1 MTGEETK
8 MMFASHFSRSLTA
21 KAFLNKQME
30 FEGTGS
36 RNEYGHKMKKVEKLK
51 DSGQRETDRERCN
64 RDCKDRRIA

>member
-1 MTGEETK
+1 
-8 MMFASHFSRSLTA
+8 
-21 KAFLNKQME
+21 ME

-64 RDCKDRRIA
+64 RDCKDRRIAWEERGASEV